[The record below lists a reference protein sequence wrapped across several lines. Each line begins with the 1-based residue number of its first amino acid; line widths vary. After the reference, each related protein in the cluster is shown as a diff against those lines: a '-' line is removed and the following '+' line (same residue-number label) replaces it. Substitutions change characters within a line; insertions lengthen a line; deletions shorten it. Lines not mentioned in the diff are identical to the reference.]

1 MNPQP
6 TTAAMLAKLPAS
18 VRTNLE
24 TAFRAQVESVYN
36 QYNQQV
42 DRLIGFTAGTTQAP
56 PPIAPTGDAT
66 NQAAALPAA
75 VSTTAAPSVSAKAAA
90 RATAAAK
97 AAAKATASAAAKAA
111 AAAAT
116 TAAAKAMAKWVHPV
130 LPKVTPTKEKSSS
143 KSTKR
148 KSSDSAT
155 HNNTDPAA
163 STGKSAHDTIDL
175 LSDSDDSSIMPA
187 SSLVKNIWGFSSID
201 VDDICSRLSEMGSI
215 LQVVQI
221 MPNPDSSNEHYRNG
235 MNFLATVL
243 AITGARTEVLERLH
257 SMRSLSLRKNVRST
271 DVIGFLT
278 EHGVNIV
285 PINDPSYEA
294 IMTGDHK
301 NPVIL
306 EYSVMRHPLERAV
319 PPTSWIQFCLL
330 YKECNMLIPFNE
342 IGSAIS
348 FGRQFDSSNWKS
360 SFEQYCKINLNF
372 RIAPVARTTPGPANV
387 VRGLDFN
394 AAWTITMPPAQPS

>member
-6 TTAAMLAKLPAS
+6 TTATMLAKLPAS

-116 TAAAKAMAKWVHPV
+116 AVAAKAMAKWVHPV

-278 EHGVNIV
+278 ENGVNIV

>member
-6 TTAAMLAKLPAS
+6 TTATMLAKLPAS

-116 TAAAKAMAKWVHPV
+116 AVAAKAMAKWVHPV

-215 LQVVQI
+215 LHVVQI

>member
-116 TAAAKAMAKWVHPV
+116 AVAAKAMAKWVHPV

-278 EHGVNIV
+278 ENGVNIV